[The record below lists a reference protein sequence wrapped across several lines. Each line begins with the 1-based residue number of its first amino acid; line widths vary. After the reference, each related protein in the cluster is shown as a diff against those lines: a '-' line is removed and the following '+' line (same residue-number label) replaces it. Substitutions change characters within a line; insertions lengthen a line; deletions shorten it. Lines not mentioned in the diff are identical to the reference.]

1 MLDQDGS
8 GKRSQQ
14 DGAVAVREGFSLFE
28 NFCEIINHSEK
39 KEKAW
44 QKSEYI
50 KYIITRPRKLC
61 ESQIFRL

>member
-28 NFCEIINHSEK
+28 NFCQIINHSEK
-39 KEKAW
+39 NEKA
-44 QKSEYI
+44 
-50 KYIITRPRKLC
+50 
-61 ESQIFRL
+61 